1 MKYIKNLSLIAL
13 LGLFSVG
20 CESPLSQPR
29 LDEFNLEQGGY
40 MRTVTPFP
48 VLANTFSVSKANLAG
63 TKLEAVLE
71 AITPEKGARF
81 ATYDLNIRFVD
92 ATPANGTN
100 SVAYKAF
107 RSIPASAF
115 AKDPATGYPRAT
127 MTITGQEALTA
138 VGLTNAQ
145 IAQGDRFEF
154 QATMKLT
161 NGKAFTAANTG
172 VNITGGDFYGS
183 PFFYRINVVN

>member
-13 LGLFSVG
+13 LGLFSVS

-40 MRTVTPFP
+40 MRIVTPYP
-48 VLANTFSVSKANLAG
+48 VLANTFSVSKANLGG
-63 TKLEAVLE
+63 TKLEVVHEAVTL
-71 AITPEKGARF
+71 EKGARF
-81 ATYDLNIRFVD
+81 SSYDLTIRFVD

-107 RSIPASAF
+107 RSIPASEF
-115 AKDPATGYPRAT
+115 SKDATTGYPRAT
-127 MTITGQEALTA
+127 MTITGQQALTA
-138 VGLTNAQ
+138 VGLTAEQ
-145 IAQGDRFEF
+145 ISQGDRFEF
-154 QATMKLT
+154 QATMKLA

-172 VNITGGDFYGS
+172 VNITGGAFYSS